1 IGLGLRPVDRVDT
14 RGDVG
19 EWNRA
24 DGFGCGCHA
33 HNLGQRSRL
42 RHPISGNLFVIAS
55 EAKQSISTRR
65 KHGLLRRF
73 APRKKQ
79 LVEWVS
85 GRLRAWL
92 QLDGEAEFFEAR
104 DQSACFELDW
114 PA

>member
-1 IGLGLRPVDRVDT
+1 MMLCLRPR
-14 RGDVG
+14 
-19 EWNRA
+19 
-24 DGFGCGCHA
+24 FGKREIVAAMRCDERCA
-33 HNLGQRSRL
+33 CVA
-42 RHPISGNLFVIAS
+42 VIAS
-55 EAKQSISTRR
+55 EAKQSMPSQR
-65 KHGLLRRF
+65 KRHGLLRRF

-114 PA
+114 PAIEVG

>member
-1 IGLGLRPVDRVDT
+1 PSVSSLR
-14 RGDVG
+14 
-19 EWNRA
+19 A
-24 DGFGCGCHA
+24 K
-33 HNLGQRSRL
+33 RSNPFRYFW
-42 RHPISGNLFVIAS
+42 RY
-55 EAKQSISTRR
+55 
-65 KHGLLRRF
+65 GLLRRC

-114 PA
+114 PAIEVGRAEVVMFCAILEDVIDRGEDRGCDGANRFLR